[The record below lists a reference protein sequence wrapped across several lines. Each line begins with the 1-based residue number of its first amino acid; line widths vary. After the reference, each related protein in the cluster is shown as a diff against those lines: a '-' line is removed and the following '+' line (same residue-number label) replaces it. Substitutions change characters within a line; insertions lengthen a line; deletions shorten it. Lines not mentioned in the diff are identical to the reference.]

1 MTLIDVL
8 QNIAAPAGIAAVAA
22 VIASVVLEHVP
33 AFKALSGNGKFA
45 VATAFAVLA
54 AVLANAGAQALV
66 ARPDIA
72 AQVEP
77 YAQIVIAG
85 VALIIQQLTHGA
97 TKKPEDGAKG

>member
-22 VIASVVLEHVP
+22 VIASVVLERVP
-33 AFKALSGNGKFA
+33 AFAALSSNGKLA
-45 VATAFAVLA
+45 VATSCAILA
-54 AVLANAGAQALV
+54 AVIANATAQALV

-72 AQVEP
+72 ALIEP

-85 VALIIQQLTHGA
+85 VALVIQQLTHGA
-97 TKKPEDGAKG
+97 TKKPDDGAKG